1 MRKIARVFFKDIS
14 TLNKVILTFQELQE
28 EHSLKKK
35 LLYRIKHP
43 IKYMV
48 FQGKKY
54 QMNEKYVC
62 SLVTKISAKSSLS
75 IADTKKYFN
84 T

>member
-1 MRKIARVFFKDIS
+1 
-14 TLNKVILTFQELQE
+14 
-28 EHSLKKK
+28 
-35 LLYRIKHP
+35 
-43 IKYMV
+43 MV

-75 IADTKKYFN
+75 IADTNLIRVTPWRKR
-84 T
+84 